1 MILSI
6 NFDKN
11 VRYFVAHE
19 ISDEDPLLLA
29 FNSISATM
37 RAKEKLEFNRREFD
51 YFDHVRK
58 SIYDLYP
65 LRTDKRKTKDYFSK
79 YLYADARYR
88 KKIKTNNGT
97 HETVS
102 FHENKDEVDHLIAY
116 RVRKE
121 IQNAICDDKT
131 FLYAYNIIE
140 RDHNPYDEDQ
150 KGKTVKLK
158 SETLASSEEIEGEC
172 ARYKEDY
179 PKNNLGDYLL
189 DERNF
194 EFYNERFCDFIV
206 DEEWWLFVFNKA
218 YEIFDRL
225 RVLAYDPFKAH
236 YLANN
241 IYFGDMLMEE
251 TILDLLLMLIN
262 NYNYDLTPVQKKK
275 LKMLAISIEQYR
287 NEQFLV
293 IENKYLEIIPSLN
306 LNEVKWMKA
315 TKLFNHHLITQWVT
329 HPDFTHDQQLQILRL
344 IEDKYLIEKQRH
356 PDFFYYDLTGCFT
369 QLLQRLICD
378 DDNSDNSDAQAT
390 SYPQKKH
397 LTMKQTIAEQSTV
410 IDDFKI
416 YIAKLTEIIRQKDE
430 ELRLLAVKHD
440 AEIQNMKILLNDH
453 TENYN
458 RKGMTLAQLILV
470 FYYMLNELG
479 VNFNNSHKVQW
490 ARFLEKVTGKH
501 IQNIKTELNIDF
513 ESTKTKKN
521 LKIVADLFQ
530 ELLPKITAKIEND
543 SI

>member
-1 MILSI
+1 
-6 NFDKN
+6 
-11 VRYFVAHE
+11 
-19 ISDEDPLLLA
+19 
-29 FNSISATM
+29 M

-58 SIYDLYP
+58 SIYCLYP
-65 LRTDKRKTKDYFSK
+65 LRTDKQKTKDYFSK

-97 HETVS
+97 HETVR

-131 FLYAYNIIE
+131 FLFAYNIIE
-140 RDHNPYDEDQ
+140 LDQNPYDEEH
-150 KGKTVKLK
+150 KGKSVKLK
-158 SETLASSEEIEGEC
+158 PETFTSSVEIEEEC
-172 ARYKEDY
+172 ARYKEDH

-189 DERNF
+189 DEKNF

-206 DEEWWLFVFNKA
+206 DEEWWLFVFNNA
-218 YEIFDRL
+218 YAIFDRL
-225 RVLAYDPFKAH
+225 RILAYDPFKAH

-241 IYFGDMLMEE
+241 IYFGNKQMEE
-251 TILDLLLMLIN
+251 IILDLLLMLIN

-275 LKMLAISIEQYR
+275 LRMLAISIRQHR
-287 NEQFLV
+287 DEQFLQ
-293 IENKYLEIIPSLN
+293 IDKKYLEIIPSLN

-329 HPDFTHDQQLQILRL
+329 HPDFTHDQQLQILNL

-356 PDFFYYDLTGCFT
+356 PNLFYYDLSGCFS
-369 QLLQRLICD
+369 QLRERLIGD
-378 DDNSDNSDAQAT
+378 DDTSDNPGPDHT
-390 SYPQKKH
+390 SNPPNKH
-397 LTMKQTIAEQSTV
+397 LTMKQTIVEQSSV

-416 YIAKLTEIIRQKDE
+416 YIAQLTQIISQKDE
-430 ELRLLAVKHD
+430 ELRLLAGKHD
-440 AEIQNMKILLNDH
+440 TEIENMKILLNDH
-453 TENYN
+453 TENHN
-458 RKGMTLAQLILV
+458 RKGLTLAQLILV

-479 VNFNNSHKVQW
+479 VNFNNSLKVQW
-490 ARFLEKVTGKH
+490 ARFMVKVTGKH

-521 LKIVADLFQ
+521 LKIVGDLFR

>member
-1 MILSI
+1 
-6 NFDKN
+6 
-11 VRYFVAHE
+11 
-19 ISDEDPLLLA
+19 
-29 FNSISATM
+29 M

-51 YFDHVRK
+51 YFDQVKK
-58 SIYDLYP
+58 SIYNLYP

-88 KKIKTNNGT
+88 RKIKTNNGT

-158 SETLASSEEIEGEC
+158 PETLASSEEIEGEC
-172 ARYKEDY
+172 ARYKEDF

-189 DERNF
+189 DDTNF
-194 EFYNERFCDFIV
+194 EFYNERINDFIV
-206 DEEWWLFVFNKA
+206 DEEWWLFVFNKS

-251 TILDLLLMLIN
+251 TILDLLLMLII

-287 NEQFLV
+287 NEHFLV

-315 TKLFNHHLITQWVT
+315 TKLFNHHLITHWVT
-329 HPDFTHDQQLQILRL
+329 HPDFTHDQHLQILRL
-344 IEDKYLIEKQRH
+344 IEDKYLTEKQCN
-356 PDFFYYDLTGCFT
+356 PDFFCYDLSDCFSQLH
-369 QLLQRLICD
+369 QLLSFNEHPPGNNGSPVSATTVNPNSPINQLPMVQMIEHLNTSLEELKEQNARLT
-378 DDNSDNSDAQAT
+378 Q
-390 SYPQKKH
+390 
-397 LTMKQTIAEQSTV
+397 
-410 IDDFKI
+410 
-416 YIAKLTEIIRQKDE
+416 IITQQNE
-430 ELRLLAVKHD
+430 ELRLLHEKHD
-440 AEIQNMKILLNDH
+440 EETHNMMMVLNDH

-458 RKGMTLAQLILV
+458 RKGLTLAQMILV
-470 FYYMLNELG
+470 FYYLFNDLG
-479 VNFNNSHKVQW
+479 INFVNTAKMQW
-490 ARFLEKVTGKH
+490 VRFLAKVTGCH
-501 IQNIKTELNIDF
+501 VQTIRNEINIDF
-513 ESTKTKKN
+513 ESTKTKRN
-521 LKIVADLFQ
+521 LKIMADLFR
-530 ELLPKITAKIEND
+530 ELLPKITIKIENGG
-543 SI
+543 

>member
-1 MILSI
+1 
-6 NFDKN
+6 
-11 VRYFVAHE
+11 
-19 ISDEDPLLLA
+19 
-29 FNSISATM
+29 M

-51 YFDHVRK
+51 YFDQVKK
-58 SIYDLYP
+58 SIYNLYP

-88 KKIKTNNGT
+88 RKIKTNNGT

-158 SETLASSEEIEGEC
+158 PETLASSEEIEGEC

-194 EFYNERFCDFIV
+194 EFYNERFYDFIV
-206 DEEWWLFVFNKA
+206 DEEWWLFVFNKS

-225 RVLAYDPFKAH
+225 RVLASDPFKAH

-241 IYFGDMLMEE
+241 IYFGDMQMEE

-275 LKMLAISIEQYR
+275 FKMLAISIEQYR
-287 NEQFLV
+287 DEQFLV

-315 TKLFNHHLITQWVT
+315 TKQFNHHLITLWVT
-329 HPDFTHDQQLQILRL
+329 HPDFTHDQHLQILRL
-344 IEDKYLIEKQRH
+344 IEDKYLTEKQCN
-356 PDFFYYDLTGCFT
+356 PDFFCYDLSDCFSQLH
-369 QLLQRLICD
+369 QLLSFNEHPPGNNGSPVSATTVNPNSPINQLPMVQMIEHLNTSLEELKEQNARLT
-378 DDNSDNSDAQAT
+378 Q
-390 SYPQKKH
+390 
-397 LTMKQTIAEQSTV
+397 
-410 IDDFKI
+410 
-416 YIAKLTEIIRQKDE
+416 IITQQNE
-430 ELRLLAVKHD
+430 ELRLLHEKHD
-440 AEIQNMKILLNDH
+440 EETHNMMMVLNDH

-458 RKGMTLAQLILV
+458 RKGLTLAQMILV
-470 FYYMLNELG
+470 FYYLFNDLG
-479 VNFNNSHKVQW
+479 INFVNTAKMQW
-490 ARFLEKVTGKH
+490 VRFLAKVTGCH
-501 IQNIKTELNIDF
+501 VQTIRNEINIDF
-513 ESTKTKKN
+513 ESTKTKRN
-521 LKIVADLFQ
+521 LKIMADLFR
-530 ELLPKITAKIEND
+530 ELLPKITIKIENGG
-543 SI
+543 

>member
-1 MILSI
+1 MNST
-6 NFDKN
+6 
-11 VRYFVAHE
+11 E
-19 ISDEDPLLLA
+19 E
-29 FNSISATM
+29 NSIISI
-37 RAKEKLEFNRREFD
+37 KSK
-51 YFDHVRK
+51 K
-58 SIYDLYP
+58 SIYNLYPP

-88 KKIKTNNGT
+88 RKIKTNNGT

-158 SETLASSEEIEGEC
+158 PETLASSEEIEGEC
-172 ARYKEDY
+172 ARYKEDF

-189 DERNF
+189 DDTNF
-194 EFYNERFCDFIV
+194 EFYNERINDFIV
-206 DEEWWLFVFNKA
+206 DEEWWLFVFNKS

-225 RVLAYDPFKAH
+225 RVLASDPFKAH

-241 IYFGDMLMEE
+241 IYFGGDMQMEE

-275 LKMLAISIEQYR
+275 FKMLAISIEQYR
-287 NEQFLV
+287 DEQFLV

-315 TKLFNHHLITQWVT
+315 TKQFNHHLITLWVT
-329 HPDFTHDQQLQILRL
+329 HPPDFTHDQHLQILRL
-344 IEDKYLIEKQRH
+344 IEDKYLTEKQCNP
-356 PDFFYYDLTGCFT
+356 PDFFCYDLSDCFSQLH
-369 QLLQRLICD
+369 QLLSFNEHPPGNNGSPVSATTVNPNSPINQLPMVQMIEHLNTSLEELKEQNARLT
-378 DDNSDNSDAQAT
+378 Q
-390 SYPQKKH
+390 
-397 LTMKQTIAEQSTV
+397 
-410 IDDFKI
+410 
-416 YIAKLTEIIRQKDE
+416 IITQQNE
-430 ELRLLAVKHD
+430 ELRLLHEKHD
-440 AEIQNMKILLNDH
+440 EETHNMMMVLNDH

-458 RKGMTLAQLILV
+458 RKGLTLAQLILV

-479 VNFNNSHKVQW
+479 VNFNNSLKVQW
-490 ARFLEKVTGKH
+490 ARFLVKVTGKH

-513 ESTKTKKN
+513 ESTK
-521 LKIVADLFQ
+521 
-530 ELLPKITAKIEND
+530 PKRTSRLWAIFSGNCYQNHSKIEND

>member
-1 MILSI
+1 
-6 NFDKN
+6 
-11 VRYFVAHE
+11 
-19 ISDEDPLLLA
+19 
-29 FNSISATM
+29 M

-158 SETLASSEEIEGEC
+158 PETLASSEEIEREC
-172 ARYKEDY
+172 ACYKEDY

-194 EFYNERFCDFIV
+194 EFYNERISDFIV
-206 DEEWWLFVFNKA
+206 DEEWWLFVFNKS

-287 NEQFLV
+287 NEHFLV

-315 TKLFNHHLITQWVT
+315 TKQFNHHLITHWVT

-356 PDFFYYDLTGCFT
+356 PDLFYYDLSGCFT
-369 QLLQRLICD
+369 QLRQRLICD
-378 DDNSDNSDAQAT
+378 DDNSDNSDAQAICN
-390 SYPQKKH
+390 PPKKH
-397 LTMKQTIAEQSTV
+397 LTMKETIAEQSSV

-416 YIAKLTEIIRQKDE
+416 YIAQLTQIISQKDE
-430 ELRLLAVKHD
+430 ELRLLAGKHD
-440 AEIQNMKILLNDH
+440 TEIENMKILLNDH

-458 RKGMTLAQLILV
+458 RKGLTLAQLILV

-479 VNFNNSHKVQW
+479 VNFNNSLKVQW
-490 ARFLEKVTGKH
+490 ARFLMKVTGKH

-521 LKIVADLFQ
+521 LKIVGDLFR

>member
-1 MILSI
+1 
-6 NFDKN
+6 
-11 VRYFVAHE
+11 VHE
-19 ISDEDPLLLA
+19 ISYEDPLLLA

-158 SETLASSEEIEGEC
+158 SETLASSEEIEREC
-172 ARYKEDY
+172 ACYKEDY

-189 DERNF
+189 DDTNF
-194 EFYNERFCDFIV
+194 EFYNERINDFIV
-206 DEEWWLFVFNKA
+206 DEEWWLFVFNKS

-287 NEQFLV
+287 NEHFLV

-315 TKLFNHHLITQWVT
+315 TKQFNHHLITHWVT
-329 HPDFTHDQQLQILRL
+329 HPDFTHDQQLQILNL

-356 PDFFYYDLTGCFT
+356 PDLFYYDLSGCFT
-369 QLLQRLICD
+369 QLRQRLICD

-390 SYPQKKH
+390 CNPPKKH
-397 LTMKQTIAEQSTV
+397 QTMKQTIAEQSTV

-440 AEIQNMKILLNDH
+440 AEIENMKILLNDH

-458 RKGMTLAQLILV
+458 RKGLTLAQMILV
-470 FYYMLNELG
+470 FYYLFNDLG
-479 VNFNNSHKVQW
+479 INFVNTAKMQW
-490 ARFLEKVTGKH
+490 VRFLAKVTGCH
-501 IQNIKTELNIDF
+501 VQTIRNEINIDF
-513 ESTKTKKN
+513 ESTKTKRN
-521 LKIVADLFQ
+521 LKIMADLFR
-530 ELLPKITAKIEND
+530 ELLPKITIKIENGG
-543 SI
+543 